1 LKGFVMINAE
11 PGSEKAV
18 YDALMQI
25 KGVREVVPVYGETD
39 FITIADVEGINDLNM
54 IVLKVREIHGVT
66 STETILGM
74 ELKF

>member
-1 LKGFVMINAE
+1 MINAE

-18 YDALMQI
+18 YDALIQI
-25 KGVREVVPVYGETD
+25 RGVREVVPVYGETD
-39 FITIADVEGINDLNM
+39 FITIADVDGINDLNM

-74 ELKF
+74 ALKF

>member
-1 LKGFVMINAE
+1 MKGFVMINAE

-39 FITIADVEGINDLNM
+39 FITIADVDGINDLNM

>member
-1 LKGFVMINAE
+1 MKGFVMINAE

-39 FITIADVEGINDLNM
+39 FITIADVDGINDLNM
-54 IVLKVREIHGVT
+54 IVLKVREIHGVS

>member
-1 LKGFVMINAE
+1 MKGFVMINAE

>member
-1 LKGFVMINAE
+1 MKGFIMINAE

-39 FITIADVEGINDLNM
+39 FITIADVDGINDLNM
-54 IVLKVREIHGVT
+54 IVFKVREIHGVS